1 MTLLLVVLS
10 LLLMVG
16 LLGATALMT
25 KRAGLHPE
33 VARKTI
39 HVGLGLYCLCFPLLF
54 DRPWPVITLC
64 AGAVTLMLVLRA
76 SRQRTAGLGAALHGV
91 ARQSYGELLF
101 AISVALVFTL
111 GHRQL
116 VTYLLPIAILTL
128 SDAAAALVGVRYG
141 RVQFR
146 VDGGYKSLE
155 GAAIFLLTA
164 WIISMCL
171 LLLYSDA
178 SRLSVIVLGCLIAV
192 YGTLVEGASWR
203 GWDNF
208 FLPIAIHTVL
218 VHALG
223 VPAAALLETAAI
235 SLACWGAVLFL
246 GPRRGLD
253 RHAATFLTAVIAT
266 IAMVSSPWNIVL
278 PIVALLCHVASRDAS
293 RESFTPHLRFGLV
306 MMLLALAW
314 YLIGALTSFPILFAF
329 NTSFGALALGLLAA
343 RGRTY
348 TALMM
353 LPVCWLLIE
362 ARALVGP
369 GWTPTDRT
377 SQMRLLGVLVIALA
391 AGILGQRLRRPP
403 PCEGVGVISFA
414 AGVTMLAVVL

>member
-10 LLLMVG
+10 LLLMIG
-16 LLGATALMT
+16 LLAGTALIT
-25 KRAGLHPE
+25 RRLGLHPE

-54 DRPWPVITLC
+54 DRPWPVIALC
-64 AGAVTLMLVLRA
+64 AAAVILMLALRA
-76 SRQRTAGLGAALHGV
+76 SRYRHSGLGAGLHGV
-91 ARQSYGELLF
+91 ARESYGELLF
-101 AISVALVFTL
+101 AVSVALVFTL

-146 VDGGYKSLE
+146 VDGGYKTLE
-155 GAAIFLLTA
+155 GAVIFMMTA

-171 LLLYSDA
+171 LLMYSDA
-178 SRLSVIVLGCLIAV
+178 SRLSVIVLGGLIAV

-223 VPAAALLETAAI
+223 VPSPVLLETAAI
-235 SLACWGAVLFL
+235 SLTCWGAVLL
-246 GPRRGLD
+246 VGPHLGLD

-278 PIVALLCHVASRDAS
+278 PIAALLCHVASREAS
-293 RESFTPHLRFGLV
+293 REAFTPHLRFGLV
-306 MMLLALAW
+306 MMMLALAW
-314 YLIGALTSFPILFAF
+314 YLIGALTSLPILFAF
-329 NTSFGALALGLLAA
+329 NTTFGALALALLAA

-348 TALMM
+348 AAPLM
-353 LPVCWLLIE
+353 LPVCWMLIE
-362 ARALVGP
+362 ARSLVGP
-369 GWTPTDRT
+369 GWTPTDAT
-377 SQMRLLGVLVIALA
+377 SQLRLLGVLVVALA
-391 AGILGQRLRRPP
+391 AGVVGQRLRRPP

-414 AGVTMLAVVL
+414 AGVTMLAAVL